1 MADTTSKF
9 TQINPLKIKHLTL
22 KNSAKHV
29 MLKNEIIDFIIKEI
43 QKIPNYQE
51 MKNNLELVRFICN
64 MLENL
69 IVNNDE
75 NIDKKQTVI
84 DILTQLFFFN
94 TGTDKTSIENQIQFL
109 FDNGFIKKIKT
120 LKIIKK
126 KLLACLKLS

>member
-9 TQINPLKIKHLTL
+9 TQINPLKIQHLTL

-94 TGTDKTSIENQIQFL
+94 TGTDKLSIENQIQFL
-109 FDNGFIKKIKT
+109 FDNGFIKKIAT
-120 LKIIKK
+120 LKV
-126 KLLACLKLS
+126 